1 MEIENQYQ
9 ISFKNLILMS
19 WSNML
24 HQRYA
29 SLLQVITISATSAFL
44 TFVICELIYFDTAKN
59 MPGIEYP
66 EGKMVQLLWVLIISL
81 IVCTIS
87 NTTTMILNVHKRYRE
102 IGTMKCI
109 GAFDITILLLF
120 LVESMILGI
129 SGGIIGFIIGCSSST
144 LSAWINYGITFLNKI
159 VVIQMISGSLLAFFF
174 VVIIS
179 ILGSAYPAWRASKML
194 PIEAMKTT
202 Q

>member
-1 MEIENQYQ
+1 
-9 ISFKNLILMS
+9 
-19 WSNML
+19 ML

-44 TFVICELIYFDTAKN
+44 TFVICELIYFDTTKN

>member
-1 MEIENQYQ
+1 
-9 ISFKNLILMS
+9 
-19 WSNML
+19 ML
-24 HQRYA
+24 HQRYS
-29 SLLQVITISATSAFL
+29 SLLQVITISATCAFL

-59 MPGIEYP
+59 MPGIDYP

-129 SGGIIGFIIGCSSST
+129 SGGIIGFIIGCSFST
-144 LSAWINYGITFLNKI
+144 LSAWINYGIVFLNKI
-159 VVIQMISGSLLAFFF
+159 VVMQMILGSLLAFFF

-194 PIEAMKTT
+194 PIEAMKAT